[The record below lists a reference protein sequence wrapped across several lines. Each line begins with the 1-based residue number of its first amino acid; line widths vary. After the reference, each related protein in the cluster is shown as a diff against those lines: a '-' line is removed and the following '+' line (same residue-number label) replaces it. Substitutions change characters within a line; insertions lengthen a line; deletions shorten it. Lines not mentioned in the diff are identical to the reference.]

1 VRFLTGHLKE
11 GSLDLDWPSLVR
23 EQETLAFYMGLLG
36 LDTICEKLMEH
47 GMDSQMP
54 VAIIQQGTTAT
65 QKAHTATLQT
75 MPAVAK
81 QEQPQAPTIII
92 VGKVVKLRQKLAW
105 FQE

>member
-23 EQETLAFYMGLLG
+23 AQETLVFYMGLTG
-36 LDTICEKLMEH
+36 LETICEKLIEH

-54 VAIIQQGTTAT
+54 IALIQQGTTAN
-65 QKAHTATLQT
+65 QKAHIATLKT
-75 MPAVAK
+75 MPVVVK
-81 QEQPQAPTIII
+81 QERPQAPTIII
-92 VGKVVKLRQKLAW
+92 IGKVVGLRQKLAW